1 MVKFHLNGIENEF
14 NGHPGLTLMEY
25 LRSIELFSVKY
36 GCDSGTCG
44 SCSVLV
50 DNNVYNSCMLLVESL
65 EGKTVE
71 TLEHLNKTGEIDD
84 LKTSFLDSGAIQ
96 CGYCSPGMLISLVAL
111 FRTNNKPDESLIR
124 DALAGNL
131 CRCTGYVKPVE
142 AAQL

>member
-1 MVKFHLNGIENEF
+1 MIRLRLNELKMEYI
-14 NGHPGLTLMEY
+14 GHPGLTLMEY

-36 GCDSGTCG
+36 GCDTGSCG

-50 DNNVYNSCMLLVESL
+50 DNYVYNSCMLLVESL
-65 EGKTVE
+65 GGKTVE
-71 TLEHLNKTGEIDD
+71 TLEHLDKTGEIDN
-84 LKTSFLDSGAIQ
+84 LKKSFLDKGAIQ

-111 FRTNNKPDESLIR
+111 CRKNKQPNESEIR
-124 DALAGNL
+124 ETLAGNL

>member
-1 MVKFHLNGIENEF
+1 
-14 NGHPGLTLMEY
+14 
-25 LRSIELFSVKY
+25 
-36 GCDSGTCG
+36 
-44 SCSVLV
+44 
-50 DNNVYNSCMLLVESL
+50 MLLVESL